1 MKNNERTIIIC
12 ALIIALSIVAHGGFY
27 SFHTVQAGVVHK
39 QNKFTGSIELCV
51 QNRGCR
57 EFGSASD

>member
-1 MKNNERTIIIC
+1 MKGNEKTIIIC

-27 SFHTVQAGVVHK
+27 SFHTVQGGVVHK
-39 QNKFTGSIELCV
+39 QNKFTGLIELCV